1 VVPRAIDLMRKR
13 ILYSVLV
20 IALVLNLGLGAGIYL
35 TYAQTDG
42 KNDVYQNM
50 EMFTRVLEQVRQEY
64 VDGDKLTYQEL
75 VYAALRGM
83 LSTLDPHSEFMEADQ
98 YDELRK
104 DTEGSF
110 GGVGLMVGVRDDQ
123 LTVIAP
129 VEDTPAYKAGILSGD
144 RIVKIDGRSTEKLG
158 LQESVKHLRGAPGTS
173 VLVTILRPSS
183 GETRDYKLTRAN
195 VKVDSVRDLNGKR
208 EFPLGE
214 HGIGYVRL
222 TQFGEP
228 TDGELESALKKLE
241 KQGMKALILDLR
253 DNPGGLLEQAVK
265 VCELFLPRNQL
276 VVSTEGQRS
285 EDQSRF
291 QTSSRGRYAS
301 LPMVVLVN
309 NGSASASEIV
319 AGCLQDTTAAGVTRA
334 IILGEQTFG
343 KGSVQKIFPLR
354 DGAAFRLTTAKYYT
368 PSHKVIHEKGITP
381 DIEVA
386 ATERPEE
393 TLRDRSQDGA
403 DALPAELPGRTSLLR
418 DVQLERAMDVLRG
431 LDLYTKRSG
440 SQTRASAKRTVSDGE
455 TH

>member
-1 VVPRAIDLMRKR
+1 
-13 ILYSVLV
+13 LYGVLV
-20 IALVLNLGLGAGIYL
+20 TALVLNLGLGAGIYL

-42 KNDVYQNM
+42 KDDVYQNM
-50 EMFTRVLEQVRQEY
+50 ELFTRVLEQVRQEY
-64 VDGDKLTYQEL
+64 VDGDELTYQEL

-98 YDELRK
+98 YDELKK
-104 DTEGSF
+104 DTEGTF
-110 GGVGLMVGVRDDQ
+110 GGVGLMVGMRDDQ

-129 VEDTPAYKAGILSGD
+129 VEDTPAFKAGILSGD
-144 RIVKIDGRSTEKLG
+144 RIVKIDGRSTERLG
-158 LQESVKHLRGAPGTS
+158 LQESVKHLRGASGTT
-173 VLVTILRPSS
+173 VLITILRPSS
-183 GETRDYKLTRAN
+183 GETRDYKLTRAT
-195 VKVDSVRDLNGKR
+195 VKVDSVKDLSGKR

-222 TQFGEP
+222 TQFAEP

-241 KQGMKALILDLR
+241 NQGMKALVLDLR

-276 VVSTEGQRS
+276 IVSTRGQRA
-285 EDQSRF
+285 EEQATFR
-291 QTSSRGRYAS
+291 TSSRGRYAD

-309 NGSASASEIV
+309 EGSASASEIV

-368 PSHKVIHEKGITP
+368 PSQKVIHEKGVTP

-386 ATERPEE
+386 MTEGQAEA
-393 TLRDRSQDGA
+393 LRYRGPASADPLPTGLLDR
-403 DALPAELPGRTSLLR
+403 AEPVR
-418 DVQLERAMDVLRG
+418 DVQLERAINVLRG
-431 LDLYTKRSG
+431 VDLYTKRSG
-440 SQTRASAKRTVSDGE
+440 AQTRASAKRASAAGD

>member
-1 VVPRAIDLMRKR
+1 MRKR
-13 ILYSVLV
+13 ILYGVLV
-20 IALVLNLGLGAGIYL
+20 TALALNLGLGAGIYL
-35 TYAQTDG
+35 TYAQSDG
-42 KNDVYQNM
+42 KDDVYRHM
-50 EMFTRVLEQVRQEY
+50 ELFTRVLEQVRQEY

-83 LSTLDPHSEFMEADQ
+83 LSTLDPHSEFMDQ
-98 YDELRK
+98 AKYDELKK

-110 GGVGLMVGVRDDQ
+110 GGVGLMVGLRDDQ
-123 LTVIAP
+123 LTVITP
-129 VEDTPAYKAGILSGD
+129 VEDTPAFKAGILSGD
-144 RIVKIDGRSTEKLG
+144 RILTIDGRSTEKMG
-158 LQESVKHLRGAPGTS
+158 LPESVKRLRGEPGTT
-173 VLVTILRPSS
+173 VLVTLLRPSS
-183 GETRDYKLTRAN
+183 GETREVKLTRAV
-195 VKVDSVRDLNGKR
+195 VKVDSVKDLNGKR

-214 HGIGYVRL
+214 HGIGYLRL

-241 KQGMKALILDLR
+241 KQGMRALVFDLR

-276 VVSTEGQRS
+276 IVSTEGQRA
-285 EDQSRF
+285 EDQSKFR
-291 QTSSRGRYAS
+291 TSSRGRYAD

-309 NGSASASEIV
+309 GNSASASEIV
-319 AGCLQDTTAAGVTRA
+319 AGCLQDTTAAGVTRV

-354 DGAAFRLTTAKYYT
+354 DGVAFRLTTAKYYT

-381 DIEVA
+381 DIGVA
-386 ATERPEE
+386 MTDVQEEALRYRGRGGTE
-393 TLRDRSQDGA
+393 T
-403 DALPAELPGRTSLLR
+403 LPAEVQERLDEVR
-418 DVQLERAMDVLRG
+418 DLQLERAIDVLRG

-440 SQTRASAKRTVSDGE
+440 PGDRASAKRSTPDTS